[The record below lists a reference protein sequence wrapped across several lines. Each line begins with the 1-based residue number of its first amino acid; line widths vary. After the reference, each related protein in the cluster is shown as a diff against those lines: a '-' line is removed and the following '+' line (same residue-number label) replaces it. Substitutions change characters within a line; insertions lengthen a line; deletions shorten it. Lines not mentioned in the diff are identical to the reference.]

1 MGYRGKLAEREKAR
15 ELRAQGMSLLG
26 IAQELGV
33 SKSSVSLWVRDMD
46 VTIEQR
52 RAGWWTKGNPHPATI
67 RKNAQ
72 IERMNQL
79 GVERLGELDEQAFL
93 AAGAALYAGEGSK
106 TDKAVIFVNS
116 DGAMVAFF
124 CAWFRHF
131 FAVDEARLRCSLYLH
146 EGLDLAAAV
155 RYWSVLTGVPPEQ
168 FTKPYRA
175 EPDATI
181 RHNKHEY
188 GCIRVSYACKAT
200 HREVMGLVR
209 ALISFRAYSGVAQ
222 PAERLTV
229 NQDVVGS
236 SPTPGASPNQGL

>member
-15 ELRAQGMSLLG
+15 ELRAGGMSLLA

-52 RAGWWTKGNPHPATI
+52 RGGWWTKGNPHPATI

-106 TDKAVIFVNS
+106 TDGEVLFANS
-116 DGAMVAFF
+116 DPRLIVFF
-124 CAWFRHF
+124 LVWFRRF
-131 FAVDEARLRCSLYLH
+131 FDVDESRLRVRLYLH
-146 EGLDLAAAV
+146 DGLDLAAAID
-155 RYWSVLTGVPPEQ
+155 YWSHLTAIPPAQ
-168 FTKPYRA
+168 FHKPYRA
-175 EPDATI
+175 VADGSI

-188 GCIRVSYACKAT
+188 GCVGVRYGCAGT

-209 ALISFRAYSGVAQ
+209 ALLTSVPFRGGAI
-222 PAERLTV
+222 
-229 NQDVVGS
+229 GS
-236 SPTPGASPNQGL
+236 AGHC